1 MELRSWDW
9 EAEIL
14 SDRGRLRAEVLR
26 GRPLGPPSG
35 ARTGAMGSRKFAF
48 GEFIFEAETG
58 TLTRRNRGWHLPEQ
72 SARLLEILLVRA
84 NTLVSR
90 EELRRVLWPN
100 EEFLDYDQGI
110 NVAVNR
116 LRNALRDDPRNP
128 QFLQTIPKRGYSFR
142 GEVTEISLSPA
153 TAPPAAEPA
162 APPEPANFPQSDSPS
177 APVADPIAE
186 RQEIEPD
193 HQSRS
198 GNASDHPWLRWVG
211 ICGAFVIL
219 AGGAA
224 WLAGSHRALPV
235 LHATRLGI
243 APLQV
248 NGDALARDLGESF
261 RLSLSDA
268 MSRLPR
274 VQVCAAGAL
283 DASRTSMLDIPR
295 LSQELKLDDLLLGS
309 MARQGDGYDLKF
321 ELVRA
326 SDAIHLASFEYSGT
340 AQDFPSI
347 RERLQRDVF
356 YYLQSGAPS
365 VQAIKGS
372 TNDSRAYEFYLQGT
386 YLMFPRDPNSLHEA
400 ITAFQQ
406 AIARDPNFA
415 AAYSAMA
422 AAYLKLSPYNTAP
435 GDRPLLE
442 AEKFARK
449 AIQLDPV
456 IAQAHAVLGFA
467 YYAQDWN
474 FAQGESEMRYA
485 IQLDSTQ
492 ADYHDWLAVLLVERG
507 RFDEGMQQIALAH
520 AENPHWPAVYAM
532 EGLVGGF
539 ARRNQQA
546 LAASK
551 TYLALLPNLP
561 LAHNTMAWTYFQ
573 AGRYRDAIEEW
584 RQMAILQNDDERVRL
599 EDKGLEVL
607 RTRGIRAY
615 ALLRLNAIRTKRGT
629 AQWNDF
635 IPAEWYACAGDRDQ
649 ALAQL
654 EQLVAS
660 HDRYV
665 LQIAVNPLY
674 DSFHQDPRF
683 LALLAKA
690 GLTVPESL
698 RGVDSHLCEV
708 ESDTAGKPKEVSP

>member
-1 MELRSWDW
+1 M
-9 EAEIL
+9 
-14 SDRGRLRAEVLR
+14 GRQ
-26 GRPLGPPSG
+26 
-35 ARTGAMGSRKFAF
+35 KFAF
-48 GEFIFEAETG
+48 GEFTFEAETG

-84 NTLVSR
+84 NTLVTR

-116 LRNALRDDPRNP
+116 LRNALREDPRNP

-142 GEVTEISLSPA
+142 GEVTEIPVTVS
-153 TAPPAAEPA
+153 TAPPIVEPPAPATLLPA
-162 APPEPANFPQSDSPS
+162 APDPSFHQIVLVSAPEPLAA
-177 APVADPIAE
+177 APV
-186 RQEIEPD
+186 IEPEAKIGPRKT
-193 HQSRS
+193 SVRS
-198 GNASDHPWLRWVG
+198 SLRWTWIAATLV
-211 ICGAFVIL
+211 IVAAAGASIWL
-219 AGGAA
+219 TGA
-224 WLAGSHRALPV
+224 HHTRPV
-235 LHATRLGI
+235 AHITRLGI
-243 APLQV
+243 APLQARD
-248 NGDALARDLGESF
+248 DAQVKDLGESF
-261 RLSLSDA
+261 RLNLSDA

-274 VQVCAAGAL
+274 VQVCAAGAM
-283 DASRTSMLDIPR
+283 DASRSTMLDIPR

-309 MARQGDGYDLKF
+309 IARQGDGYDLKF

-340 AQDFPSI
+340 PQDFPSI

-356 YYLQSGAPS
+356 YYLQSGAPT

-372 TNDSRAYEFYLQGT
+372 TNDSKAYESYLQGT
-386 YLMFPRDPNSLHEA
+386 YLMFPRDPNSLHQA
-400 ITAFQQ
+400 IAAFQQ
-406 AIARDPNFA
+406 AIARDPSFA
-415 AAYSAMA
+415 AAYSSMA

-435 GDRPLLE
+435 GDQPLLE
-442 AEKFARK
+442 AEQFARK

-456 IAQAHAVLGFA
+456 IAQAHAVLGFS

-474 FAQGESEMRYA
+474 FAQGESELRYA

-492 ADYHDWLAVLLVERG
+492 ADYHDWLAVLLVEGG

-520 AENPHWPAVYAM
+520 AVNPHWPAVYAM

-546 LAASK
+546 MAASK

-573 AGRYRDAIEEW
+573 AGRYHDAIEEW

-599 EDKGLEVL
+599 EDKGLEVM

-615 ALLRLNAIRTKRGT
+615 AQLRLNAIRTKRGT

-635 IPAEWYACAGDRDQ
+635 IPAEWYACAGERDQ

-654 EQLVAS
+654 QQLLGS
-660 HDRYV
+660 HDRYI

-683 LALLAKA
+683 LAILAKA

-698 RGVDSHLCEV
+698 RGVDSHLCE
-708 ESDTAGKPKEVSP
+708 SSPDLNGTARGQGR